1 MNEDDQL
8 TERVLSDLGEVK
20 GMLRGVTD
28 MIRQSQASTNRRID
42 DVSASL
48 HGRLDMLTDSLR
60 ETEKKADRALELST
74 DTGARLDEMPRRLA
88 IAGGI
93 GGGSVGGLV
102 AVGITLIRHYMGG

>member
-1 MNEDDQL
+1 MTDEDMNEKM
-8 TERVLSDLGEVK
+8 LSDLGEVK

-48 HGRLDMLTDSLR
+48 HGRLDMLTDGLR
-60 ETEKKADRALELST
+60 ETEQKADRALELST
-74 DTGARLDEMPRRLA
+74 DTAARFDEIPRRMA

-93 GGGSVGGLV
+93 GGGGVGGIV
-102 AVGITLIRHYMGG
+102 VVGIALIRHFLGQ